1 MCVMHSNKQVISK
14 HHFIRACFDNGETAN
29 LMLWITCPCPT
40 LGEAKIPHKHYQ
52 FNRNPNRSR
61 RVNKGGIK
69 QFVTRAVVKKLYSWN
84 LMTEETELF
93 SQVSAPELLCK
104 TLPRGNPDGIKG
116 VKNSQS
122 LWRSYRWRS
131 HLLFF
136 LFMIFRRCWKRP
148 SEQHVIPKE
157 NVHLLHTELDG
168 KISHNLCFLSRES
181 PGLNRI
187 NSHLSSNSTETNISS
202 SYLYNRQQYQVLK
215 VVWQSKAQF
224 LQTKQ
229 CCKAWVLFIA

>member
-104 TLPRGNPDGIKG
+104 TLPRGNPDGIKRG
-116 VKNSQS
+116 KKQPKPLKIIQMTVPPSV
-122 LWRSYRWRS
+122 
-131 HLLFF
+131 LLIYDIQEMLEKTFWAA
-136 LFMIFRRCWKRP
+136 CD
-148 SEQHVIPKE
+148 
-157 NVHLLHTELDG
+157 T
-168 KISHNLCFLSRES
+168 
-181 PGLNRI
+181 
-187 NSHLSSNSTETNISS
+187 
-202 SYLYNRQQYQVLK
+202 
-215 VVWQSKAQF
+215 
-224 LQTKQ
+224 
-229 CCKAWVLFIA
+229 